1 MKVNKRLVFISL
13 ITIIFIFILSEI
25 RRNNAFQPSETLQD
39 IESSKIID
47 YDKSQIKDYIEI
59 IMDEP
64 TLQYNK
70 TSPEGMVDNDFCNM
84 IYKVSLRNITDEDIE
99 LAANI
104 FIPYELYESIIMSEK
119 LVGQGKTT
127 KIIKPNKS
135 INFTAGTLLIHTE
148 KLSIEQKELLDELKN
163 ELYFQIILDGKEYY
177 VKYNKN
183 GIY

>member
-13 ITIIFIFILSEI
+13 VSIIFILIVSEI

-47 YDKSQIKDYIEI
+47 YDKSQMKDYIEI

-104 FIPYELYESIIMSEK
+104 FIPYELYESIIMNEK

-127 KIIKPNKS
+127 KIIEPNKS
-135 INFTAGTLLIHTE
+135 INFISGALLIHTE
-148 KLSIEQKELLDELKN
+148 KLSETEKILLDSLKN
-163 ELYFQIILDGKEYY
+163 QLYFQILLNGEEHYI
-177 VKYNKN
+177 KYSRDN
-183 GIY
+183 Y